1 MISATRIKLLTTYYS
16 NNYIKSYRQTHERKW
31 ILNEYMTVCCFH
43 VLKRR
48 NSSEKQEIKNGKPSP
63 RLWNRDTQ
71 KQKANKMVKPFIPD
85 YERKTIPLVP
95 MIAISFVTL
104 LDNFCN
110 TLVNPIIPYLCKVY
124 FPEVGFYCMIL
135 TGSWKMLKLAI
146 IVDGSLHRTP

>member
-1 MISATRIKLLTTYYS
+1 
-16 NNYIKSYRQTHERKW
+16 
-31 ILNEYMTVCCFH
+31 
-43 VLKRR
+43 
-48 NSSEKQEIKNGKPSP
+48 
-63 RLWNRDTQ
+63 
-71 KQKANKMVKPFIPD
+71 MVKPFIPD
-85 YERKTIPLVP
+85 YERRTIPLVP